1 MGKFHDL
8 MQRDLQIR
16 GYSIETQK
24 AYLGHVRCFVRH
36 FGRPPDQLTLENV
49 NEYQHHL
56 TKRGDLSGKSINVYV
71 CALRFFYKTTLQRD
85 WDFDRIPY
93 QKTGRRLPVV
103 LSQEEVAAMLDGT
116 KELRPRV
123 ILMTMYG
130 AGLRVSE
137 AAHLRSK
144 DIDGQR
150 MTIRVEQGK
159 GRKDRYTILSE
170 RLLDTLRCYWKRY
183 RPKGWLFPSFV
194 RPADSISRDG
204 IGYMVEQARARAN
217 INKDVS
223 PHTLR
228 HCFATHLLEA
238 GVNIRVIQLL
248 LGHRSLS
255 STQVYTHVA
264 RNFLDKTP
272 SPLDLLPALE
282 RLDPKRVESWATLP
296 TT

>member
-1 MGKFHDL
+1 
-8 MQRDLQIR
+8 
-16 GYSIETQK
+16 
-24 AYLGHVRCFVRH
+24 
-36 FGRPPDQLTLENV
+36 
-49 NEYQHHL
+49 
-56 TKRGDLSGKSINVYV
+56 
-71 CALRFFYKTTLQRD
+71 
-85 WDFDRIPY
+85 
-93 QKTGRRLPVV
+93 
-103 LSQEEVAAMLDGT
+103 MLDTT
-116 KELRPRV
+116 KELRPRA

-130 AGLRVSE
+130 TGLRVSE
-137 AAHLRSK
+137 AAHLRIK

-159 GRKDRYTILSE
+159 SRKDRYTVLSE

-183 RPKGWLFPSFV
+183 RPKDWLFPSFV

-204 IGYMVEQARARAN
+204 IGYMVERARVRAN
-217 INKDVS
+217 IKKDVS